1 MPSTRF
7 TLSALHWVDVLR
19 GHAQQKPDALG
30 FVHLSDGTQISAQI
44 TYGQLDRR
52 ARAIASEL
60 QDRGLA
66 GQRVLLLFPNN
77 LHYIAAFM
85 GCLYAGVTAVPVYP
99 PQMGRQIDRMQA
111 IRQDCG
117 ARAML
122 TSRMVLSMV
131 KTGVPALIEEEAEA
145 WIPVDDIPDQA
156 ADEWL
161 AFTPQSDD
169 LAFLQ
174 YTSGSTGAPKGVRIT
189 HGNLLHNQGVIQ
201 QAFRTGSDT
210 ILAGWLPLYH
220 DMGLIGNVLHPLY
233 LGRPLYLMSP
243 LTFLQNPLHWLQA
256 ISHFGA
262 TVAGGPNFAYE
273 LCTKKIADEAVAT
286 LDLSRWETAFS
297 GAEPVRGSTLRRFA
311 AKFAPAGF
319 RMNRFLPCYGLA
331 EATLAV
337 SGGKSSPLAG
347 PTWLSI
353 SRSALQKGQA
363 LVVPQDDP
371 DAQELVACGYV
382 GEGLNLQIV
391 DPDTAQ
397 VWGENRIGEI
407 WVQGQSVGQGYWQQ
421 PERNRDIFEA
431 KAQGQEGTFLRT
443 GDLGFMHQ
451 NQLYITGRRKDLI
464 IIRGKNHYPQDI
476 EHTVEQVH
484 AELRPGA
491 GVAVS
496 LEKEGEERLLILQ
509 EVQRGQ
515 LSDQES
521 SEIIAAIRE
530 AVSVHHELQPYA
542 IVLLARKSILKTS
555 SGKIQR
561 SATREAYLAGQLR
574 IVAEWVVASAAADA
588 EAPEQAATSLAVK
601 KPSSAAEI
609 QRWIIAWLS
618 RKIQLPV
625 NEIDPAD
632 PINVYGVDSMLVQEF
647 ESDLSQYLGMP
658 WAVSD
663 LLLTEPSIQEIAA
676 RGEEVLTE

>member
-1 MPSTRF
+1 MPSIRS
-7 TLSALHWVDVLR
+7 TLYALHWVDVLR
-19 GHAQQKPDALG
+19 GHAQQKPDALA
-30 FVHLSDGTQISAQI
+30 FVHLSDGTQISSQI

-52 ARAIASEL
+52 ARAIASVL

-77 LHYIAAFM
+77 LNYIASFM

-111 IRQDCG
+111 IRQNCG

-131 KTGVPALIEEEAEA
+131 EARVPELIGEEAEA
-145 WIPVDDIPDQA
+145 WIPIDDISDHA
-156 ADEWL
+156 AGEWL

-174 YTSGSTGAPKGVRIT
+174 YTSGSTGQPKGVRIT
-189 HGNLLHNQGVIQ
+189 HGNLLHNQNVIQ
-201 QAFRTGSDT
+201 QAFRTGSET

-220 DMGLIGNVLHPLY
+220 DMGLIGNVLHSLY

-256 ISHFGA
+256 ISNFGA
-262 TVAGGPNFAYE
+262 TLAGGPNFAYE
-273 LCTKKIADEAVAT
+273 LCVNKISDEGVAK
-286 LDLSRWETAFS
+286 LDLSTWETAFS
-297 GAEPVRGSTLRRFA
+297 GAEPVRTSTLQRFA
-311 AKFAPAGF
+311 DKFTSAGF
-319 RMNRFLPCYGLA
+319 RMDRFVPCYGLA

-337 SGGKSSPLAG
+337 SGGKASPLAG
-347 PTWLSI
+347 PTLLSI
-353 SRSALQKGQA
+353 SRSALQEGQVKV
-363 LVVPQDDP
+363 LPKDHP
-371 DAQELVACGYV
+371 DAQDLVACGYV
-382 GEGLNLQIV
+382 GEALNLQIV

-397 VWGENRIGEI
+397 VLGENHIGEI
-407 WVQGQSVGQGYWQQ
+407 WVQGGSVGQGYWQQ
-421 PERNRDIFEA
+421 PERNREIFGA

-443 GDLGFMHQ
+443 GDLGFMHED
-451 NQLYITGRRKDLI
+451 QLYLTGRLKDLI

-476 EHTVEQVH
+476 EHTVEQIH
-484 AELRPGA
+484 TELRPGA
-491 GVAVS
+491 GAAVS
-496 LEKEGEERLLILQ
+496 LEKDAEERLVILQ

-521 SEIIAAIRE
+521 SEIISAIRE

-561 SATREAYLAGQLR
+561 SATREAYLAGKLR
-574 IVAEWVVASAAADA
+574 VVAEWVVASAPAGS
-588 EAPEQAATSLAVK
+588 EAPKQQATSPEAK
-601 KPSSAAEI
+601 RPSSAAEI
-609 QRWIIAWLS
+609 QRWIVAWLA

-625 NEIDPAD
+625 NDIDPAD

-647 ESDLSQYLGMP
+647 ERDISQYMGMS

-663 LLLTEPSIQEIAA
+663 LLLTEPSIQEIAE
-676 RGEEVLTE
+676 RGEELLAE